1 MFVNNFKYFNFNT
14 KVSVVEEELLD
25 RHEGERLVKINL
37 SSPSSAVQFD
47 ANNSNVKKVDSSHS
61 KSVLKT
67 SNSSDSCNQAIA
79 EKTRIVGFKLD
90 KECQTEDSSH
100 EQESKYTSAISQT
113 STDDEDITSRCSCF
127 DDQPSETHFQI
138 NNDVCFPENMHL
150 EYIDSNQ
157 DDIPNGF
164 PANDSQRGFDRCY
177 LVK

>member
-1 MFVNNFKYFNFNT
+1 M

-25 RHEGERLVKINL
+25 RHDGERLVKINL
-37 SSPSSAVQFD
+37 SSPSSDAQFD
-47 ANNSNVKKVDSSHS
+47 ANNIIARKVDYSHS

-67 SNSSDSCNQAIA
+67 SNSSDACSQVAP
-79 EKTRIVGFKLD
+79 EKTRSVGFKLD
-90 KECQTEDSSH
+90 KECQTDDYSH

-127 DDQPSETHFQI
+127 DDQPSETSRTHFQL
-138 NNDVCFPENMHL
+138 NNDVCFPENVHL

-164 PANDSQRGFDRCY
+164 AANESQRGFYQCY
-177 LVK
+177 HMK